1 MLGAIM
7 ENNQITNF
15 QEQKIKKIISEM
27 GSIFY
32 DIQFRNEFYD
42 RSENDYE
49 DILYQ
54 LENNFIDLANRAY
67 KLSSAYLESKNLP
80 SFLSDFKN
88 EINKYFASR
97 NDTLSSKYHD
107 ESGDSYS
114 EFISSLWSYL
124 SVFPAFND
132 NDESLLK
139 RSGLIYLENILE
151 SSSVILEERK
161 IKPKNEAEISR
172 NVKFVTKSVFP
183 NSQYPSQPFLKT
195 AKCYIPD
202 ILIPS
207 LNCAIEYKLA
217 LNESKLTDTIDEI
230 LIDVKGYENNPDYKI
245 FYAVFCVK
253 SGICTRKRFYE
264 IWEEKGFPQN
274 WKGIYVESNI

>member
-1 MLGAIM
+1 M
-7 ENNQITNF
+7 ENNPITNF

-42 RSENDYE
+42 RFQNDYDYE
-49 DILYQ
+49 DILDQ

-67 KLSSAYLESKNLP
+67 KLSCAYLESKNLL
-80 SFLSDFKN
+80 SFFSDFKN
-88 EINKYFASR
+88 EINKYFISR

-107 ESGDSYS
+107 ESGNSYS

-132 NDESLLK
+132 NDESILK

-161 IKPKNEAEISR
+161 IKPKNEVEISR

-217 LNESKLTDTIDEI
+217 LDESKLTSTIDEI

-253 SGICTRKRFYE
+253 SGICTRKRFYK